1 MLNMDLNEGYTSCC
15 FTGHRLLP
23 TEKTDAIQAIL
34 ECLIRKLC
42 ENGCREFI
50 SGGAIGFD
58 MMAAEAVLKLKKTFP
73 EIMLVMALPCRDQ
86 HIKWGRADRLRYE
99 KLLNC
104 ADNVVYLCESYITGC
119 MHLRNKYMV
128 DNAELCVAYLQ
139 KQGGGTEYTVRYA
152 HEKGRSVVNIA
163 HIV

>member
-1 MLNMDLNEGYTSCC
+1 MNHNEGYSSCC
-15 FTGHRLLP
+15 FTGHRFLP
-23 TEKTDAIQAIL
+23 KEKANSIQYTL
-34 ECLIRKLC
+34 ECLIRELC

-86 HIKWGRADRLRYE
+86 HIKWGKANRLRYE
-99 KLLNC
+99 KLLC
-104 ADNVVYLCESYITGC
+104 HADKTVYLTESYVTGC
-119 MHLRNKYMV
+119 MHLRNKYMI
-128 DNAELCVAYLQ
+128 DNAELCVAYL
-139 KQGGGTEYTVRYA
+139 KNRGSGTEYTVRYA
-152 HEKGRSVVNIA
+152 LDKERTVVNLA

>member
-1 MLNMDLNEGYTSCC
+1 MLNMNLSECYSSCC
-15 FTGHRLLP
+15 FTGHRFLP
-23 TEKTDAIQAIL
+23 AEKSDVIQSTL
-34 ECLIRKLC
+34 ECLIRELC
-42 ENGCREFI
+42 ENGCREFF

-73 EIMLVMALPCRDQ
+73 EIVLVMALPCRDQ
-86 HIKWGRADRLRYE
+86 HIKWGKADRMRYE
-99 KLLNC
+99 KLLNR
-104 ADNVVYLCESYITGC
+104 ADRIVYLCESYVTGC

-128 DNAELCVAYLQ
+128 DNADLCVAYLK

-152 HEKGRSVVNIA
+152 GEKGCRVVNLA